1 MEKKDLKKMWQLFL
15 VENNTDTKT
24 VAEKMGIFP
33 QSLGRKINSGALK
46 VLELAKVLELYGYR
60 LELVKDEKKQ
70 HQNRYSK
77 KRHKKRPAK
86 WQAFLIVLF
95 AIARS
100 ITKSDVA
107 KD

>member
-70 HQNRYSK
+70 HQKQK
-77 KRHKKRPAK
+77 KSIRKDLPNGRP
-86 WQAFLIVLF
+86 F
-95 AIARS
+95 
-100 ITKSDVA
+100 
-107 KD
+107 

>member
-1 MEKKDLKKMWQLFL
+1 MEKKDLKKIWQLFL

-46 VLELAKVLELYGYR
+46 VLELAKILELYGYR

-70 HQNRYSK
+70 QRHNK
-77 KRHKKRPAK
+77 KRHKKRPVK

-95 AIARS
+95 AIYRS
-100 ITKSDVA
+100 TTKSDIA

>member
-70 HQNRYSK
+70 HQK
-77 KRHKKRPAK
+77 QKRA
-86 WQAFLIVLF
+86 
-95 AIARS
+95 
-100 ITKSDVA
+100 
-107 KD
+107 

>member
-70 HQNRYSK
+70 HQNSK
-77 KRHKKRPAK
+77 KEHKKRPAK
-86 WQAFLIVLF
+86 WQAFLIVAFSLMP
-95 AIARS
+95 
-100 ITKSDVA
+100 TGNLLL
-107 KD
+107 

>member
-24 VAEKMGIFP
+24 VAEKMVIFP

-70 HQNRYSK
+70 QRHNK
-77 KRHKKRPAK
+77 KRA
-86 WQAFLIVLF
+86 
-95 AIARS
+95 
-100 ITKSDVA
+100 
-107 KD
+107 

>member
-60 LELVKDEKKQ
+60 LELVKDEKKE
-70 HQNRYSK
+70 HQK
-77 KRHKKRPAK
+77 QKGHKKRPAK
-86 WQAFLIVLF
+86 WQVFLLL
-95 AIARS
+95 
-100 ITKSDVA
+100 
-107 KD
+107 